1 MYVKNVSPIRK
12 QPLLEAHGADPLYQ
26 IWWEDDEHF
35 VARRPE
41 PMKSFTN
48 FSRLTLK
55 PDSTKRLH
63 THPDIEQVYLV
74 TRGGGVVQVGN
85 ERREVKA
92 GDAVFLPAN
101 VPHGFFNTTEKLTLI
116 YLFGVKI

>member
-1 MYVKNVSPIRK
+1 MYVKNGSSIRK